1 MIVNEDCIKH
11 LKTIEDNYFDSVVT
25 DPPYELAFMGKI
37 WDSTGI
43 AFTTELWKE
52 VYRTLKPGGYLL
64 SFAASRNYHRMAVA
78 IEDSGFEIRDQIMW
92 IYGSGF
98 PKSMNIG
105 KALDKKQGNKR
116 KVIGTTNQQDIRSG
130 NYVQGPQDRI
140 DVPITKGDSEWE
152 GWGTALKPAHEPI
165 CMARKQISEKSIVD
179 NVLKHG
185 TGGINIDGCRVTTD
199 ENISNHSRSAE
210 SAVSKGIFGDSKEQE
225 THQTQGQTLGRF
237 PANLIH
243 DGSEEVID
251 EFKKF
256 GEDKGAKAPV
266 KNKDRETNLLK
277 NQPIHLQPHEKYD
290 KVGDDG
296 ETFRGDTGTAARFF
310 YCPKANKKEKGDTK
324 HPTVKPVN
332 LMRYL
337 VRLVTPKDG
346 IVLDP
351 FAGTGTTGEACILEN
366 RNYYLIEAE
375 ESYIKDIENRTNKY
389 GKLDN
394 FFV

>member
-25 DPPYELAFMGKI
+25 DPPYHLQSIVKRYTTGKKNVYGEDGSFQRLTSGFMGQK
-37 WDSTGI
+37 WDGGDI

-98 PKSMNIG
+98 PKSLNIG

-116 KVIGTTNQQDIRSG
+116 KVIGSTNQQDIRSG

-185 TGGINIDGCRVTTD
+185 TGAINIDGCRVTTD

-225 THQTQGQTLGRF
+225 THQTQGQELGRF

-243 DGSEEVID
+243 DGLEED
-251 EFKKF
+251 W
-256 GEDKGAKAPV
+256 
-266 KNKDRETNLLK
+266 
-277 NQPIHLQPHEKYD
+277 
-290 KVGDDG
+290 
-296 ETFRGDTGTAARFF
+296 ARFF
-310 YCPKANKKEKGDTK
+310 YCPKANKKEKGDSN
-324 HPTVKPVN
+324 HPTVKPVE

-337 VRLVTPKDG
+337 VKLVTPKKG

-366 RNYYLIEAE
+366 KKYYLIEAE
-375 ESYIKDIENRTNKY
+375 PSYFKDIEKRLNRY
-389 GKLDN
+389 GGLGI
-394 FFV
+394 

>member
-25 DPPYELAFMGKI
+25 DPPYHLTSIVKRYTTGKKNVYGKDGSFQRLTSGFMGQK
-37 WDSTGI
+37 WDGGDI

-98 PKSMNIG
+98 PKSLNIG

-130 NYVQGPQDRI
+130 NYVLGPQDRI
-140 DVPITKGDSEWE
+140 DVPVTVGTSEWE

-165 CMARKQISEKSIVD
+165 CMAKKSISEKSVAD

-185 TGGINIDGCRVTTD
+185 TGGINIDGCRVPTD
-199 ENISNHSRSAE
+199 EDISNHSRSAE

-225 THQTQGQTLGRF
+225 THQTQGQELGRF

-243 DGSEEVID
+243 DGLEED
-251 EFKKF
+251 W
-256 GEDKGAKAPV
+256 
-266 KNKDRETNLLK
+266 
-277 NQPIHLQPHEKYD
+277 
-290 KVGDDG
+290 
-296 ETFRGDTGTAARFF
+296 ARFF
-310 YCPKANKKEKGDTK
+310 YCPKANKKEKGDTN
-324 HPTVKPVN
+324 HPTVKPVE

-351 FAGTGTTGEACILEN
+351 FAGTGTTGEACILED

-389 GKLDN
+389 NRLDN
-394 FFV
+394 FFI

>member
-25 DPPYELAFMGKI
+25 DPPYELGFMGKG

-98 PKSMNIG
+98 PKGLNIG
-105 KALDKKQGNKR
+105 KSIDKKLGNKR
-116 KVIGTTNQQDIRSG
+116 KVIGTKHNTYDGAIRNPENHKSPAELSNIGKWGLNQTPHG
-130 NYVQGPQDRI
+130 LLE
-140 DVPITKGDSEWE
+140 TKGNSEYE

-165 CMARKQISEKSIVD
+165 CMARKPISEKSLTD

-210 SAVSKGIFGDSKEQE
+210 SAISKGIFGDSKEQE
-225 THQTQGQTLGRF
+225 THQTQGQKLGRY

-243 DGSEEVID
+243 DGSDEVVSKFPNTKSGKDKNPTTENVSGFFGQDMGYYSKDANYGD
-251 EFKKF
+251 E
-256 GEDKGAKAPV
+256 GS
-266 KNKDRETNLLK
+266 
-277 NQPIHLQPHEKYD
+277 
-290 KVGDDG
+290 
-296 ETFRGDTGTAARFF
+296 AARFF
-310 YCPKANKKEKGDTK
+310 YCPKANKKEKGDSK
-324 HPTVKPVN
+324 HPTVKPVE

-375 ESYIKDIENRTNKY
+375 ESYIKDIETRTNKY
-389 GKLDN
+389 NRLGL
-394 FFV
+394 

>member
-25 DPPYELAFMGKI
+25 DPPYHLTSIVKRYTTGKKNVYGKDGSFQRLTSGFMGQK
-37 WDSTGI
+37 WDGGDI

-98 PKSMNIG
+98 PKSLNIG

-116 KVIGTTNQQDIRSG
+116 KVIGTANQQDIRSG

-140 DVPITKGDSEWE
+140 DVPVTVGTSEWE

-199 ENISNHSRSAE
+199 EDISNHSRSAE
-210 SAVSKGIFGDSKEQE
+210 SAVSKGIYGDSKEQE
-225 THQTQGQTLGRF
+225 THQTQGQELGRF

-243 DGSEEVID
+243 DGLEED
-251 EFKKF
+251 W
-256 GEDKGAKAPV
+256 
-266 KNKDRETNLLK
+266 
-277 NQPIHLQPHEKYD
+277 
-290 KVGDDG
+290 
-296 ETFRGDTGTAARFF
+296 ARFF
-310 YCPKANKKEKGDTK
+310 YCPKANKKEKGDSK

-351 FAGTGTTGEACILEN
+351 
-366 RNYYLIEAE
+366 
-375 ESYIKDIENRTNKY
+375 
-389 GKLDN
+389 
-394 FFV
+394 